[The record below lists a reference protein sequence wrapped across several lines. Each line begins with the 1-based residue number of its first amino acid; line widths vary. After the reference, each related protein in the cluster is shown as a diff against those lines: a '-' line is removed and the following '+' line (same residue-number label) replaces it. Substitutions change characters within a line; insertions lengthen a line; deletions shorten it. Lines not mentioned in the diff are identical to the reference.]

1 MSEIS
6 ITTKP
11 TELVLTDAGGTELVI
26 EVAGAAE
33 IVLASF
39 GPQGPAGP
47 PGSGGGGGAV
57 AWADITDKPATFP
70 PAAHSHA
77 YASTAQGALA
87 DTAVQPEDLK
97 TINGVSLLGGGDVA
111 ITGANPLLGWFL

>member
-1 MSEIS
+1 MTAVSVVTRQITATIVQDGS
-6 ITTKP
+6 I
-11 TELVLTDAGGTELVI
+11 
-26 EVAGAAE
+26 VATVMAQP
-33 IVLASF
+33 IVTAQIAMH
-39 GPQGPAGP
+39 GVQGP
-47 PGSGGGGGAV
+47 PGTGEGGGAV
-57 AWADITDKPATFP
+57 AWADIADKPATFP